1 MSRGLCAGILLS
13 ACHAALLAQPA
24 QPPAAGSD
32 APASE
37 LPDASTRAAAALGVA
52 RAASGAAGT
61 LAPGVD
67 DRTWIREARLE
78 AVVTATSNGA
88 GRPKGFEET
97 DVLIALEPGL
107 RVRRRS
113 ADFSLDLDGTLDL
126 TYSTNGTRR
135 NRAFPVL
142 RAEAKA
148 TLVERFLFLDA
159 FAGVRQTEIDP
170 YSGRGDAGSTD
181 NLRTSAIY
189 RISPRIEYQF
199 TPRVGLLAR
208 IDDSVTKYSG
218 NAAANLE
225 TREALV
231 RVEGRPEPLGFGLEL
246 TRADTVYDA
255 SDLGDWTL
263 DSARANVD
271 FAFDGQFIV
280 GLIGGVDRSDFA
292 LSSHTDSIAG
302 MRFRWS
308 PSPRTQLDA
317 TVERR
322 FFGNSWN
329 GGFQH
334 RMPWLAVSVRT
345 QREPITSTGSLG
357 AAAEGQNLGEFLD
370 AILTTRF
377 PDPIQRAALVES
389 LITSRGLESTL
400 ANAISV
406 LADYAQLRTGGDVTL
421 VLLSPRDVLSVSFY
435 LQVLRQLTRTD
446 GSDILQGT
454 FAADS
459 RQTGTRLEYNHRL
472 TPISSLGLAARW
484 SRISGLGARKND
496 TTHDASY
503 RLAWSLALSPRSDF
517 SLGAQYRRVKT
528 NTTAGTSFTD
538 FAVFTGLAHRF

>member
-1 MSRGLCAGILLS
+1 MARGLLCAGLLLS

-24 QPPAAGSD
+24 PTTGPD

-52 RAASGAAGT
+52 RAASGAAAT
-61 LAPGVD
+61 LLPGVD
-67 DRTWIREARLE
+67 DRTWIREAKLE

-88 GRPKGFEET
+88 GRPKGLEEA
-97 DVLIALEPGL
+97 DVLIALAPGL
-107 RVRRRS
+107 RVRRRG
-113 ADFSLDLDGTLDL
+113 ADFSLDLDGALDL

-142 RAEAKA
+142 RADAKA

-159 FAGVRQTEIDP
+159 SADVRQTEIDP

-189 RISPRIEYQF
+189 RISPRVEYQF
-199 TPRVGLLAR
+199 SPRVGLLAR
-208 IDDSVTKYSG
+208 IDDAVTKYSG

-231 RVEGRPEPLGFGLEL
+231 RLEGRPEPLGFGLEL
-246 TRADTVYDA
+246 TRVDTVYDA

-263 DSARANVD
+263 DSARAHAD

-280 GLIGGVDRSDFA
+280 GAIGGVDRSNFA

-302 MRFRWS
+302 ARFRWS
-308 PSPRTQLDA
+308 PSPRTQFDA

-329 GGFQH
+329 GGFRH

-400 ANAISV
+400 ANAIGV

-421 VLLSPRDVLSVSFY
+421 VLLSPRDVLSLSFY
-435 LQVLRQLTRTD
+435 VQVLRQLTRTD
-446 GSDILQGT
+446 GADILQGT
-454 FAADS
+454 SFAADS
-459 RQTGTRLEYNHRL
+459 RQSGTRLEYNHRL
-472 TPISSLGLAARW
+472 TPVSSLSFAARW
-484 SRISGLGARKND
+484 SRISGLGTRKND
-496 TTHDASY
+496 STNDASY

-528 NTTAGTSFTD
+528 VTAAGTSFTD
-538 FAVFTGLAHRF
+538 VAVFTGLAHRF